1 MLSLSEAPTRPVMR
15 LSQHRTL
22 LNLPK
27 NEEGKFATFF
37 RNIIKFLGRLIA

>member
-15 LSQHRTL
+15 LSHLTL

-27 NEEGKFATFF
+27 NEEGKFATFY